1 MAISAPAKSTEY
13 TNYTAKPQ
21 TFVPSDTWGSKLRSS
36 HCKLTFTAAGF
47 TTAALG
53 DISLIR
59 MPPGAVRILVDLCR
73 VVCPVGTATSDLDIG
88 IAAYTNAAGTAVALN
103 GNQLADSLD
112 VGGGALDQTLP
123 LPAGGFVEVNSQNGF
138 DIVCSF
144 DTANSP
150 ASGDLVVNIVYQIGN

>member
-1 MAISAPAKSTEY
+1 MAISAPTKSTQY
-13 TNYTAKPQ
+13 TNFTARPQ
-21 TFVPSDTWGSKLRSS
+21 TFVPSSDWGSKLRSS
-36 HCKLTFTAAGF
+36 HSTLTFTAAGF

-53 DISLIR
+53 DISLIK

-73 VVCPVGTATSDLDIG
+73 VVCPAGTATSDLDIG
-88 IAAYTNAAGTAVALN
+88 ISAYTKQDGTTQALN

-123 LPAGGFVEVNSQNGF
+123 LPTGGFVEVNSKDGF